1 MKIGIVGS
9 GYVGEA
15 TGRLMYALKNEVIF
29 YDTESKPGLEKVF
42 KFTNDLKKLVF
53 YSELIFV
60 CVPTPQNK
68 NGEIDLNIIKSV
80 CLDLSNTFKTLG
92 KSIPVVIKSTVVPG
106 TTKSILKPILDK
118 SGFEVSVGSNPEFI
132 TESHTS
138 WSKDDNMRRDW
149 TNEDK
154 IVIGSEDKNI
164 RSILNE
170 VYSKFEN
177 KIINTDTQTAEMI
190 KYASNYCLASKISF
204 FNEIFKICKNLN
216 IDNKIVI
223 NALSVDPRIGKYG
236 TINGKAY
243 GGKCLPKDMKALQ
256 YFLKDKLD
264 IPVLDATIKTNTNM
278 RDKYGVRE

>member
-1 MKIGIVGS
+1 MKIGILGS

-15 TGRLMYALKNEVIF
+15 TGKLLHTLKNEVIF
-29 YDTESKPGLEKVF
+29 YDIEIKPSLEKEF
-42 KFTNDLKKLVF
+42 EFAKDLKTLVLD
-53 YSELIFV
+53 SELIFV

-68 NGEIDLNIIKSV
+68 NGEINLDIIKSV
-80 CLDLSNTFKTLG
+80 CLDLAKKFKILG
-92 KSIPVVIKSTVVPG
+92 KTVPVVIKSTVVPG
-106 TTKSILKPILDK
+106 TTKFILKPILDE
-118 SGFEVSVGSNPEFI
+118 SGFDVSVGSNPEFI

-138 WSKDDNMRRDW
+138 WSENDNMRRDW

-154 IVIGSEDKNI
+154 IVIGAENENI
-164 RSILNE
+164 RSILNG
-170 VYSKFEN
+170 VYSRFKN

-190 KYASNYCLASKISF
+190 KYASNYCLASKVSF

-216 IDNKIVI
+216 IDNKIVV
-223 NALSVDPRIGKYG
+223 NALSVDPRIGEYG

-243 GGKCLPKDMKALQ
+243 GGKCLPKDTKALQ

-264 IPVLDATIKTNTNM
+264 IPVLDATIKTNSNM